1 MGPANA
7 HAPSLQRTLKLI
19 NSEAGQVFDLTQ
31 EPPSVRERYGR
42 GRFGQGCLLARRL
55 IERGVSFVEV
65 SLGDQ
70 GRWDTHNNNF
80 SVVRELSTELDAGWS
95 SLMDDLASRGLLES
109 TTILWMGEFG
119 RTPIINGA
127 GGRDHYPNAWTAVL
141 AGGGI
146 KGGQAWGRTSHD
158 GMKVEDGLV
167 HARAIF

>member
-1 MGPANA
+1 
-7 HAPSLQRTLKLI
+7 
-19 NSEAGQVFDLTQ
+19 
-31 EPPSVRERYGR
+31 
-42 GRFGQGCLLARRL
+42 L

-95 SLMDDLASRGLLES
+95 SLMDDLASRGLLAS

-119 RTPIINGA
+119 RTPSINGA

-146 KGGQAWGRTSHD
+146 KGGQAWGRTSAD

-167 HARAIF
+167 TPGDLLATLCAALGLNPNQQNVSDVGRPFKLADGKPVKGILT